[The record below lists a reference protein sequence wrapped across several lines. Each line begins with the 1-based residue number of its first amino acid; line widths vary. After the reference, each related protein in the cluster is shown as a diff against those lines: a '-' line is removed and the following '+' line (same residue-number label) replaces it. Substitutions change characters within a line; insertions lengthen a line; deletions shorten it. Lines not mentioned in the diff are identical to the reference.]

1 MKKIFILSLFIV
13 GATVANAQIRDRNEN
28 QNIFIRPTKELSIT
42 STSKHDELL
51 KQLTSIMQ
59 PVVDKL
65 KERMEA
71 NPETY
76 KAYQE
81 NVKSVSSLKTMEEK
95 QAKVAQ
101 IAKAYYSFIKKIWT
115 EAKIDEPSYQQKIR
129 EVFPDDVKR
138 SIQFGEFL
146 TFQYEK
152 AKPVAPYTPGGS
164 TPNPTN
170 PPVISKPVDPN
181 PIICVDENTTAT
193 PLFDPLKSGV
203 GSCNHYFYG
212 SNNSAYPNT
221 IKTVA
226 DAQGPWGSY
235 SDAAI
240 TIDRFSIPGTFPFDS
255 RGLKASKDYHWK
267 ASAYT
272 ISVLGCAI
280 TYYYETPFFAS
291 ALKDWQTEICICA
304 PATFMLFS
312 NKNVDKQFVNQGHK
326 GTGNL
331 MGFGLGS
338 GVIAGA
344 SGLAFAGGESS
355 VQSKKWEL
363 CETP

>member
-1 MKKIFILSLFIV
+1 MKRIFILSLFIV
-13 GATVANAQIRDRNEN
+13 GTMVAKAQIRSRIEDSK
-28 QNIFIRPTKELSIT
+28 IFIQPIKELNVA
-42 STSKHDELL
+42 STSKHDEVL
-51 KQLTSIMQ
+51 KQLTSVMQ
-59 PVVDKL
+59 PVIDKL

-71 NPETY
+71 NPEMY

-81 NVKSVSSLKTMEEK
+81 DIKSVSSLKTMDEK

-101 IAKAYYSFIKKIWT
+101 IAKTHYSFVKKIWT
-115 EAKIDEPSYQQKIR
+115 EAKIDEPLYQQKIR
-129 EVFPDDVKR
+129 DVFPDDVRKK
-138 SIQFGEFL
+138 IQFGEFL

-164 TPNPTN
+164 TSNPTN
-170 PPVISKPVDPN
+170 PPIISKPVDPN
-181 PIICVDENTTAT
+181 PTICVDENATAT
-193 PLFDPLKSGV
+193 PLFDPLKSGI

-212 SNNSAYPNT
+212 SNNGAYTNT

-226 DAQGPWGSY
+226 DAQGPWGGY

-255 RGLKASKDYHWK
+255 RGLKVSKDYHWK
-267 ASAYT
+267 GSAYT
-272 ISVLGCAI
+272 ISVLGCSMA
-280 TYYYETPFFAS
+280 YYYETPFFAS

-312 NKNVDKQFVNQGHK
+312 NKKVDKQFVSQGPK
-326 GTGNL
+326 STGNVVS
-331 MGFGLGS
+331 FGLGS
-338 GVIAGA
+338 GINTGA
-344 SGLAFAGGESS
+344 SGIAFAGGESS
-355 VQSKKWEL
+355 VQSKKWQI